1 MQYDE
6 SPQRTRSLESWN
18 RAKVSIRAAGWPLPS
33 YTVLSTHAPKLIKMC
48 KNQCKSIKIY
58 TNPLK
63 SMQYHESEQ
72 RTRSQAGIEQRFL

>member
-33 YTVLSTHAPKLIKMC
+33 YTVLSTHAPKLMYMKIHE
-48 KNQCKSIKIY
+48 NQCKSIKIY
-58 TNPLK
+58 TN
-63 SMQYHESEQ
+63 HEN
-72 RTRSQAGIEQRFL
+72 L